1 MPLLVLLLLGGVAT
15 TNLQRAKKEVSELKF
30 RQAAATLEL
39 VSKAEGLSADEVRLF
54 FELKARAAASLGK
67 EDEARAS
74 FEQLLELSP
83 GFTLQ
88 GRASPKLTGP
98 LFEARATV
106 ERQGALL
113 LTLTPN
119 ESQGLVESVT
129 ISLKGPL
136 QRVKQLRVVVTAGGT
151 PGEVVVTPDRL
162 ATPVPI
168 KATSATVSVVVEGL
182 RGWQLATM
190 SQRFEATPVVS
201 TPPPPPR
208 LTPIA
213 APTNEVQVAPARTH
227 AVRTAGQV
235 TLGVGAAVLAT
246 GIGFFAFGKSA
257 STRFDEAVGAQMN
270 GVLPL
275 TISQARQLDADVTI
289 GRTGSTVAWIGA
301 GVLVVTGVVLWLLD
315 GSGS

>member
-151 PGEVVVTPDRL
+151 PGEVVVTPERL

-275 TISQARQLDADVTI
+275 TISQAQQLDADVTI

>member
-151 PGEVVVTPDRL
+151 PGEVIVTPDQL

-168 KATSATVSVVVEGL
+168 KAASATVSVVVEGL

-190 SQRFEATPVVS
+190 SQRFEATPVV
-201 TPPPPPR
+201 TAPPPPPR